1 MRVSAKNLRNKNKCY
16 EFKDQNVCAIKTP
29 ENEIIISD
37 LDNKDILFKR
47 QWKTKDNK
55 SNLGKSI
62 YQYEKIKNRKKK
74 YQIEKLDELIYL
86 KENNL
91 GKLKQQN
98 MNIDRIDGNVYDCRS
113 KNLINNNEMKIGGFD
128 NNIENRFIYYYT
140 VSRGKGYHVMISGV
154 EYGKFRSLDIA
165 RKVRDAGEI
174 ELFGYNLF
182 SYSNPSDNVYN
193 NICSILNEVSEP
205 IEFNTD
211 RR

>member
-16 EFKDQNVCAIKTP
+16 EFEDQNVCAIKTP

-91 GKLKQQN
+91 GKVKQQN
-98 MNIDRIDGNVYDCRS
+98 MNIDRIDGNAYDCRS

-128 NNIENRFIYYYT
+128 NNMENRFIYHYT

-193 NICSILNEVSEP
+193 NICNILNEVSEP